1 MKKQQTGR
9 SYKLIRNILLII
21 LALIVWWLILGTP
34 ALTKNQ
40 AFRRAMR
47 EHFLYP
53 KDAEVFFGEDGRI
66 SALAKVDD
74 PIFNVYVQTGVRRSG
89 LFWYHGLWSETEMT
103 NDPTAAGYSSSLP
116 AENGQGSAYIIPLFA
131 YGQMIDSPE
140 VAVLPVG
147 DAAEQ
152 IRTAELVFVFEGEQQ
167 RLELMGKQDGW
178 FLFHFESDV
187 WRGPETEFKNFIRN
201 MEYKDLGTPEGR
213 TGCSFGFTAYDQN
226 GRLLMNVVKKY

>member
-47 EHFLYP
+47 EHFLDP

-66 SALAKVDD
+66 SALAKADD

-89 LFWYHGLWSETEMT
+89 LFWYHLKAIFLSYPQAPSTIST
-103 NDPTAAGYSSSLP
+103 
-116 AENGQGSAYIIPLFA
+116 IC
-131 YGQMIDSPE
+131 
-140 VAVLPVG
+140 
-147 DAAEQ
+147 
-152 IRTAELVFVFEGEQQ
+152 
-167 RLELMGKQDGW
+167 GKHCG
-178 FLFHFESDV
+178 
-187 WRGPETEFKNFIRN
+187 
-201 MEYKDLGTPEGR
+201 
-213 TGCSFGFTAYDQN
+213 
-226 GRLLMNVVKKY
+226 

>member
-1 MKKQQTGR
+1 
-9 SYKLIRNILLII
+9 
-21 LALIVWWLILGTP
+21 
-34 ALTKNQ
+34 
-40 AFRRAMR
+40 
-47 EHFLYP
+47 
-53 KDAEVFFGEDGRI
+53 
-66 SALAKVDD
+66 
-74 PIFNVYVQTGVRRSG
+74 
-89 LFWYHGLWSETEMT
+89 MT
-103 NDPTAAGYSSSLP
+103 NDPAAAGYSSYFPS
-116 AENGQGSAYIIPLFA
+116 ENGQASAYIIPLFA
-131 YGQMIDSPE
+131 YGQMTDSPE

-152 IRTAELVFVFEGEQQ
+152 IRTAELVFVFEGEQH

-226 GRLLMNVVKKY
+226 SRLLMNVVKKY